1 MTTLDPI
8 ADFVAVA
15 GVVVG
20 AANVHEIVQPSK
32 TGRYRHREFEFPS
45 VVFAVVGDES
55 ELTLKGGPFRTAV
68 ALRYEARAKT
78 PAETRRISGEIT
90 TALRA
95 RGLLKQLLALADDFD
110 DDLEIHRRIQSVM
123 LS

>member
-1 MTTLDPI
+1 MTSLDPI

-32 TGRYRHREFEFPS
+32 LVDRHREFEFPS
-45 VVFAVVGDES
+45 VVFAVVGDETIQ
-55 ELTLKGGPFRTAV
+55 TLKGGPSRTAT
-68 ALRYEARAKT
+68 ALRYEARAKV
-78 PAETRRISGEIT
+78 PSEAKRISDEIVS
-90 TALRA
+90 ALRA
-95 RGLLKQLLALADDFD
+95 RGLMKQLLTLTDDFD

>member
-8 ADFVAVA
+8 ADFGAVA
-15 GVVVG
+15 SLIVG

-32 TGRYRHREFEFPS
+32 KVGSHREFEFPS

-55 ELTLKGGPFRTAV
+55 EQTLKGGPFRTGIAV
-68 ALRYEARAKT
+68 RFEARAKT
-78 PAETRRISGEIT
+78 PEEAKRISDQIIS
-90 TALRA
+90 ALR
-95 RGLLKQLLALADDFD
+95 RNGLMRQLLALTDDFD